1 MRSGSLCLITL
12 FLLRG
17 LISAQSGEQMPD
29 HHKMGGDTDKSDQA
43 PITVTINPEARASVV
58 LVGNLPPPVPCS
70 TAANLRVKIVNR
82 GFVTSRLKVELA
94 GEVRD
99 NINID
104 FDPSPLKG
112 LPEEGRNLR
121 ITLAK
126 PDLTDVTI
134 TFKLQNETPDLDGRD
149 RIHFLMRCLGAP

>member
-1 MRSGSLCLITL
+1 MRRGFLCLIAL
-12 FLLRG
+12 VFLPASV
-17 LISAQSGEQMPD
+17 SAQSGGQMPD
-29 HHKMGGDTDKSDQA
+29 HHKLGGDTARPDQA

-58 LVGNLPPPVPCS
+58 LVGNLPPPVPCG
-70 TAANLRVKIVNR
+70 TAASLRVKIVNR
-82 GFVTSRLKVELA
+82 GFVTSRLKVELVS
-94 GEVRD
+94 EVRD

-112 LPEEGRNLR
+112 VPEEVRNLR

-134 TFKLQNETPDLDGRD
+134 AFKLQNETPDLGGRD
-149 RIHFLMRCLGAP
+149 RIHFLMHCLRTP